1 VNLKAPEGTRHER
14 AVSYRNS
21 WDGNSLSSVGAF
33 RVCLV
38 LRCGWRS
45 TRDDVA
51 YIYSCRLE
59 RRPEI
64 RDRIAY
70 LTRQAEELIAEKR
83 KGSRK
88 RYGRYTIP
96 ISGTAGSP
104 LGSVLL
110 FVRVCQSKSLA
121 ALT

>member
-1 VNLKAPEGTRHER
+1 MMSRTFIPVG
-14 AVSYRNS
+14 
-21 WDGNSLSSVGAF
+21 LSGGRKS
-33 RVCLV
+33 
-38 LRCGWRS
+38 
-45 TRDDVA
+45 
-51 YIYSCRLE
+51 
-59 RRPEI
+59 

-121 ALT
+121 AFT

>member
-33 RVCLV
+33 RVCLA

-83 KGSRK
+83 QRIEETLWAIHDTDLPRFFGPR
-88 RYGRYTIP
+88 
-96 ISGTAGSP
+96 
-104 LGSVLL
+104 
-110 FVRVCQSKSLA
+110 LA
-121 ALT
+121 